1 MSPSRYRSASTSSR
15 LADPRVLRVVRQV
28 ALAGLAA
35 VLVWPAARGYSLW
48 LGWLPLWLVG
58 MPAVAW
64 WALHRFPLPAWPRRA
79 GLARRQRRRGPQARR
94 RRAAAAALQARA
106 A

>member
-1 MSPSRYRSASTSSR
+1 MSTLPFQIPHAVPQDRPDAQ
-15 LADPRVLRVVRQV
+15 LDRVLRRAVVAGM
-28 ALAGLAA
+28 ALVLLVPLARA
-35 VLVWPAARGYSLW
+35 STDW

-64 WALHRFPLPAWPRRA
+64 WALHRFRLPAAWGRARRA
-79 GLARRQRRRGPQARR
+79 AHRRRSPQARR
-94 RRAAAAALQARA
+94 VRARRAALPRA